1 MPPAST
7 EMWDSDYSSDEEIS
21 TKKDQHSRLGE
32 DNLDDTLEYDFSGP
46 ALRRERLGS
55 QKPLMGDS
63 NPAKSEDARQPGDR
77 NCENQVLSAVPDPSN
92 G

>member
-1 MPPAST
+1 MVSLAVTGLVQTPDLVQVQLLT
-7 EMWDSDYSSDEEIS
+7 HLIVCLQIS

-63 NPAKSEDARQPGDR
+63 NPAESEDVRQTGDR
-77 NCENQVLSAVPDPSN
+77 N
-92 G
+92 